1 MILQHIKKSSTS
13 GSDIFFTSRVCVC
26 VCVRVARVQFLRGET
41 RGGGKMLRNICDR
54 GFRKSFANLHA
65 KRSRGERPNHPKISG
80 KKKENRTNKNKIKLH
95 IHPRLLSHSTKGGRE
110 YIILKKKKKKS
121 FSLQFGNKHAF
132 LFLFRGKLNSNVSI
146 LH

>member
-80 KKKENRTNKNKIKLH
+80 KKKKENRTNKITHPSSFTVSLH
-95 IHPRLLSHSTKGGRE
+95 ERRTRVYHFE
-110 YIILKKKKKKS
+110 KKKKNPVFPPIWKQARVFIS
-121 FSLQFGNKHAF
+121 
-132 LFLFRGKLNSNVSI
+132 V
-146 LH
+146 

>member
-80 KKKENRTNKNKIKLH
+80 KKKKKIVQIKLH
-95 IHPRLLSHSTKGGRE
+95 IHPRLLSHSTKGERE
-110 YIILKKKKKKS
+110 YIILKKEKKIVFPPIWKQARVFIS
-121 FSLQFGNKHAF
+121 
-132 LFLFRGKLNSNVSI
+132 V
-146 LH
+146 